1 MGKIIFVIFI
11 CLFDD
16 MQNQCCYEL
25 MVELRV
31 QGSVMVDDVNGMVKG
46 IENDR
51 DQNCWGCLSLITHEY
66 IHYYNLCIVMVDFLF
81 GLILID

>member
-46 IENDR
+46 I
-51 DQNCWGCLSLITHEY
+51 
-66 IHYYNLCIVMVDFLF
+66 
-81 GLILID
+81 